1 MVDDKQE
8 DAASIVE
15 SDSEDGGDEQSALA
29 SLQAQLDEAIAE
41 KNRYHRAYSDAVD
54 FSRRSGERHGAELQ
68 YATAP
73 VLTQLL
79 SSVDDLERAF
89 GSMPE
94 SMLRLTWVEG
104 ILLIYRRLQG
114 TLEASGVTGIEAAD
128 TAFDPNLHEAIS
140 RVAGPEGRI
149 VEVLQKGY
157 MLHDRVLRPA
167 LVQVGDGT
175 GSEQSTGDD
184 SGIGSI
190 TEQNTTDE

>member
-8 DAASIVE
+8 DAASIAE